1 MDCSALGG
9 EGARGACWPPA
20 AADRSIQSSRIWAP
34 SSRLASRDA
43 PCDAWSW
50 GATGGA
56 QQRMA
61 TGRSPRQRNGHK
73 TRSVVFLASEETKS
87 QAFSTRISLSCVL
100 LLIPPH
106 GHWSSDRRAL
116 QWIKGLLCSAVRGCC
131 PFRGDGATRYVLC
144 PGPAPHSQAEA
155 PALLEQNGAG
165 A

>member
-1 MDCSALGG
+1 M
-9 EGARGACWPPA
+9 
-20 AADRSIQSSRIWAP
+20 
-34 SSRLASRDA
+34 
-43 PCDAWSW
+43 
-50 GATGGA
+50 
-56 QQRMA
+56 
-61 TGRSPRQRNGHK
+61 NGHGE
-73 TRSVVFLASEETKS
+73 V
-87 QAFSTRISLSCVL
+87 ISLSCVL